1 MSSSIFTSFSDF
13 FLPAQRVVC
22 GHFRLRIQTS
32 REEET
37 TSSGGVALRKISNID
52 RRKMRSSR

>member
-1 MSSSIFTSFSDF
+1 M
-13 FLPAQRVVC
+13 LC